1 MSTEKETDRELK
13 KFIGGGGTG
22 LKNTRIR
29 GLLVLYD
36 LLLWIVNAYILPILH
51 PSENAALHINDI
63 ILCTAIGAALIF
75 ICRFFAKVYNQIWR
89 YGSIDPYIRLILADI
104 IGCILYCISVKLIKL
119 PIRIILAAFIS
130 AADLITAIT
139 VRMLY
144 SHAYKYASRKG
155 TFSDLTRLFL
165 HVFANVDVK
174 PETIDSD
181 PSAKINAAVI
191 GAGHIGT
198 ELARQ
203 LVENPMSQYRPV
215 CFVDIDKEKIGRSAH
230 GLPILGEAKNLD
242 DAFSRLGVREIIFA
256 LPEMESV
263 DKMALFDKYKHYG
276 LKMNSYDY
284 PIYEDDQSG
293 KKRIR
298 EFTIEDLLQRPPV
311 QLDEDILKDC
321 YLGRRVL
328 VTGGGGSIGSEMC
341 RQIAS
346 MKPALLII
354 MDIAE
359 NTAYDLQQEL
369 RIQYGKKLKLA
380 VEICNMCDAGAMDR
394 LFAKYH
400 PEVVIHA
407 AAHKHVPL
415 MEHNSTECIK
425 NNVFGTQNTI
435 DCCLKYGAQHFIMV
449 STDKAVNP
457 TNVMGASKRVCELI
471 AHNAADNTKAYA
483 KSRGIRLSR
492 TKTIFSATRFGNVLG
507 SAGSV
512 VPLFKRQIA
521 AGGPITITDKNII
534 RYFMTIPEASKLVL
548 TSGAIAKNGELF
560 VLDMGEPVHIMTL
573 AENMVRL
580 SGLVPYR
587 DIEIIETGLRPG
599 EKLFEELLVADGN
612 CTKTDNDLIYVE
624 KEEPVDNNAVLAG
637 LADLAEAC
645 ENYDDEAIR
654 GVLKE
659 MVPTYT
665 AQKE

>member
-1 MSTEKETDRELK
+1 
-13 KFIGGGGTG
+13 
-22 LKNTRIR
+22 
-29 GLLVLYD
+29 
-36 LLLWIVNAYILPILH
+36 
-51 PSENAALHINDI
+51 
-63 ILCTAIGAALIF
+63 
-75 ICRFFAKVYNQIWR
+75 
-89 YGSIDPYIRLILADI
+89 
-104 IGCILYCISVKLIKL
+104 
-119 PIRIILAAFIS
+119 
-130 AADLITAIT
+130 
-139 VRMLY
+139 MLY
-144 SHAYKYASRKG
+144 SYAYKYASRK
-155 TFSDLTRLFL
+155 TVFADFLRLSL
-165 HVFANVDVK
+165 RVFANIDVK
-174 PETIDSD
+174 QETIDSD
-181 PSAKINAAVI
+181 PTAKINVAVI

-215 CFVDIDKEKIGRSAH
+215 CFVDIDKEKVGRSIN

-256 LPEMESV
+256 LPEMNSV
-263 DKMALFDKYKHYG
+263 DKMSLFDKYKHYG

-311 QLDEDILKDC
+311 QLDESILKDC

-369 RIQYGKKLKLA
+369 RIQYGNKLKMA
-380 VEICNMCDAGAMDR
+380 VEICNMCDMGALDR

-415 MEHNSTECIK
+415 MEHNTTECIK

-471 AHNAADNTKAYA
+471 AHNAADNTEAYA
-483 KSRGIRLSR
+483 KSRGIILSR

-521 AGGPITITDKNII
+521 SGGPITITDKNII
-534 RYFMTIPEASKLVL
+534 RYFMTIPEASRLVL

-599 EKLFEELLVADGN
+599 EKLYEELLVANGN

-624 KEEPVDNNAVLAG
+624 TEESVDNKAILAG

-645 ENYDDEAIR
+645 DEYDDEAIR
-654 GVLKE
+654 SVLKE
-659 MVPTYT
+659 MVPTYA